1 MSDFIKAGVIGH
13 PIKHSKSPLIHNHW
27 IEQYGLS
34 GRYEAID
41 IHPDQL
47 AVRLKDLIEN
57 EDYKGFNLTIP
68 HKELVLD
75 ICDEITSQA
84 SAIGAVNTITVKEG
98 KILGSN
104 TDGFGFAENIKLNA
118 PNFDFTKGTSV
129 ILGAGG
135 AARACIAALIEEG
148 APRILLLNRTRE
160 KAEKLKKDLSALDVI
175 EIIDWEERHAALE
188 AINLLVNTTALGMES
203 QRELELDLSAL
214 PQNALVNDIVYAP
227 LYTKLLREAQAQ
239 GNDVVTGIGMLLHQA
254 RPAFKQWFGV
264 MPQVD
269 KKLEEM
275 VLA

>member
-27 IEQYGLS
+27 IEQYELS

-41 IHPDQL
+41 IHPNQL

-57 EDYKGFNLTIP
+57 EGYKGFNLTIP

-84 SAIGAVNTITVKEG
+84 SAIGAVNTIAVKEG

-160 KAEKLKKDLSALDVI
+160 KAEKLKKDLSAPDVI

-214 PQNALVNDIVYAP
+214 PQSALVNDIVYAP